1 MKLLGYSFGSFFKI
15 GLIAM
20 LFIVLAKWVLAKVKV
35 PALSALA
42 QAA

>member
-1 MKLLGYSFGSFFKI
+1 MRLLGYSFGSFFKI

-20 LFIVLAKWVLAKVKV
+20 LFIILAKWVLSKVKV
-35 PALSALA
+35 PALSAIA